1 MADFVDTKRAEME
14 KRLKELKPMV
24 EEHDRLEA
32 AIAALDGVSR
42 SASRRVSGA
51 ARRVARPAARKRPAT
66 GRKRTAGTGK
76 RGRSKGSG
84 KRGKQCAALVKK
96 NPGITIPEIAKK
108 IGIKQNYL
116 YRVMPALE
124 KEGLVTKKGKGW
136 YPTAKA

>member
-1 MADFVDTKRAEME
+1 MADFVDKKRAEME
-14 KRLKELKPMV
+14 KRLKELKPLV
-24 EEHDRLEA
+24 EEYDRLEA
-32 AIAALDGVSR
+32 AIAALGGVVTGSRRSGSSASSSR
-42 SASRRVSGA
+42 SPRSTSGRRKS
-51 ARRVARPAARKRPAT
+51 
-66 GRKRTAGTGK
+66 GTGK
-76 RGRSKGSG
+76 RGRPKGSG

-124 KEGLVTKKGKGW
+124 KEGVVKKKGKGW

>member
-1 MADFVDTKRAEME
+1 MADFVDKKRAEME
-14 KRLKELKPMV
+14 KRLKELKPYV

-32 AIAALDGVSR
+32 AIEALGGVAR
-42 SASRRVSGA
+42 STSRRVSGA
-51 ARRVARPAARKRPAT
+51 TRRATRRPAARKRPA
-66 GRKRTAGTGK
+66 GTGK
-76 RGRSKGSG
+76 RGRPKGSG

-96 NPGITIPEIAKK
+96 NPGITIPEIARK

>member
-1 MADFVDTKRAEME
+1 MADFVDKKRAEME
-14 KRLKELKPMV
+14 KRLKELKPYV

-32 AIAALDGVSR
+32 AIEALGGVARSTSR
-42 SASRRVSGA
+42 SISGA
-51 ARRVARPAARKRPAT
+51 TRRATRRPAARKRPA
-66 GRKRTAGTGK
+66 GTGK
-76 RGRSKGSG
+76 RGRPKGSG

-96 NPGITIPEIAKK
+96 NPGITIPEIARK
-108 IGIKQNYL
+108 IGIKQNNL

>member
-1 MADFVDTKRAEME
+1 MADFVDKKRAEME
-14 KRLKELKPMV
+14 KRLKELKPYV

-32 AIAALDGVSR
+32 AIEALGGVARSTSR
-42 SASRRVSGA
+42 SVSGA
-51 ARRVARPAARKRPAT
+51 TRRATRRPA
-66 GRKRTAGTGK
+66 GRKRGTGTGK
-76 RGRSKGSG
+76 RGRPKGSG
-84 KRGKQCAALVKK
+84 KRGKQCADLVKK

>member
-1 MADFVDTKRAEME
+1 MADFVDKKRAEME
-14 KRLKELKPMV
+14 KRLKELKPLV
-24 EEHDRLEA
+24 EEYDRLEA
-32 AIAALDGVSR
+32 AIVALGGV
-42 SASRRVSGA
+42 ATGSRRSTSGA
-51 ARRVARPAARKRPAT
+51 AGSSRSTRSTSGRRKS
-66 GRKRTAGTGK
+66 GTGK
-76 RGRSKGSG
+76 RGRPKGSG

-124 KEGLVTKKGKGW
+124 KEGVVTKKGKGW

>member
-1 MADFVDTKRAEME
+1 MADFVDKKRGEME
-14 KRLKELKPMV
+14 KRLKELKPLV
-24 EEHDRLEA
+24 DEYDRLEA
-32 AIAALDGVSR
+32 AIAALGGVVTG
-42 SASRRVSGA
+42 SRRSSSSRPA
-51 ARRVARPAARKRPAT
+51 RSTSARRKS
-66 GRKRTAGTGK
+66 GTGK
-76 RGRSKGSG
+76 RGRPKGSG

-96 NPGITIPEIAKK
+96 NPGITIPEIARK

>member
-1 MADFVDTKRAEME
+1 MADFVDKKRAEME
-14 KRLKELKPMV
+14 RRLKELKPYV

-32 AIAALDGVSR
+32 AIEALGGVAR
-42 SASRRVSGA
+42 SASRSVSGA
-51 ARRVARPAARKRPAT
+51 TRRATRRPA
-66 GRKRTAGTGK
+66 GRKRGAGTGTGK
-76 RGRSKGSG
+76 RGRPKGSG
-84 KRGKQCAALVKK
+84 KRGKQCADLVKK

>member
-1 MADFVDTKRAEME
+1 MADFLDKKRAEME

-32 AIAALDGVSR
+32 AIAALGGVTGSR
-42 SASRRVSGA
+42 SRRTSSSKGRSSA
-51 ARRVARPAARKRPAT
+51 GGGRRRST
-66 GRKRTAGTGK
+66 GTTK
-76 RGRSKGSG
+76 RGRPKGSG

>member
-1 MADFVDTKRAEME
+1 MADFVDKKRAEME
-14 KRLKELKPMV
+14 KRLKELKPYV

-32 AIAALDGVSR
+32 AIEALGGVAR
-42 SASRRVSGA
+42 SASRSVSGA
-51 ARRVARPAARKRPAT
+51 TRRATRRPA
-66 GRKRTAGTGK
+66 GRKRGTGTGK
-76 RGRSKGSG
+76 RGRPKGSG
-84 KRGKQCAALVKK
+84 KRGKQCADLVKK

>member
-1 MADFVDTKRAEME
+1 MADFVDKKRAEME
-14 KRLKELKPMV
+14 KRLKELKPYV

-32 AIAALDGVSR
+32 AIEALGGVAR
-42 SASRRVSGA
+42 SASRSVSGA
-51 ARRVARPAARKRPAT
+51 TRRASRRPA
-66 GRKRTAGTGK
+66 GRKRGTGTGK
-76 RGRSKGSG
+76 RGRPKGSG
-84 KRGKQCAALVKK
+84 KRGKQCADLVKK

>member
-1 MADFVDTKRAEME
+1 MADFVDKKRAEME
-14 KRLKELKPMV
+14 KRLKELKPYV

-32 AIAALDGVSR
+32 AIEALGGVARSTSR
-42 SASRRVSGA
+42 SVSGA
-51 ARRVARPAARKRPAT
+51 TRRATRRPT
-66 GRKRTAGTGK
+66 GRKRATGTGK
-76 RGRSKGSG
+76 RGRPKGSG

-96 NPGITIPEIAKK
+96 NPGITIPEIARK

>member
-1 MADFVDTKRAEME
+1 MADFVDKKRAEME
-14 KRLKELKPMV
+14 KRLKELKPYV

-32 AIAALDGVSR
+32 AIEALGGVAR
-42 SASRRVSGA
+42 SASRSVSGA
-51 ARRVARPAARKRPAT
+51 TRRATRRPA
-66 GRKRTAGTGK
+66 GRKRGAGTGK
-76 RGRSKGSG
+76 RGRPKGSG
-84 KRGKQCAALVKK
+84 KRGKQCADLVKK

>member
-1 MADFVDTKRAEME
+1 MADFVDKKRAEME
-14 KRLKELKPMV
+14 KRLKELKPYV

-32 AIAALDGVSR
+32 AIEALSGVAR
-42 SASRRVSGA
+42 SASRSVSGA
-51 ARRVARPAARKRPAT
+51 TRRATRRPA

-76 RGRSKGSG
+76 RGRPKGSG
-84 KRGKQCAALVKK
+84 KRGKQCADLVKK
-96 NPGITIPEIAKK
+96 NPGITIPEIARK

>member
-1 MADFVDTKRAEME
+1 MADFVDKKRAEME
-14 KRLKELKPMV
+14 KRLKELKPYV

-32 AIAALDGVSR
+32 AIEALGGVARSTSR
-42 SASRRVSGA
+42 SVSGA
-51 ARRVARPAARKRPAT
+51 ARRATRRPAARKRPA
-66 GRKRTAGTGK
+66 GTGK
-76 RGRSKGSG
+76 RGRPKGSG

-96 NPGITIPEIAKK
+96 NPGITIPEIARK

>member
-1 MADFVDTKRAEME
+1 MADFVDKKRAEME
-14 KRLKELKPMV
+14 KRLKELKPYV

-32 AIAALDGVSR
+32 AIEALGGVAR
-42 SASRRVSGA
+42 SASSRVSGA
-51 ARRVARPAARKRPAT
+51 ARRVRPSSGRRSAPARKRT
-66 GRKRTAGTGK
+66 SGTGK
-76 RGRSKGSG
+76 RGRPKGSG
-84 KRGKQCAALVKK
+84 KRGKQCADLVKK

-124 KEGLVTKKGKGW
+124 KEGVVKKKGKGW

>member
-1 MADFVDTKRAEME
+1 MADFLDKKRAEME

-32 AIAALDGVSR
+32 AIAALGGVTGSR
-42 SASRRVSGA
+42 SRRASSSKGRSSAGGGRRRS
-51 ARRVARPAARKRPAT
+51 T
-66 GRKRTAGTGK
+66 GTGK
-76 RGRSKGSG
+76 RGRPKGSG

>member
-14 KRLKELKPMV
+14 KRLRELGPMV

-32 AIAALDGVSR
+32 AIAALDGVAGSTSR
-42 SASRRVSGA
+42 KVSGA
-51 ARRVARPAARKRPAT
+51 ARRVGRPAKGKRSAPA
-66 GRKRTAGTGK
+66 RKRTAGTGK
-76 RGRSKGSG
+76 RGRPKGSG

-136 YPTAKA
+136 YPTSKA

>member
-1 MADFVDTKRAEME
+1 MADFVDKKRAEME
-14 KRLKELKPMV
+14 KRLKELKPYV

-32 AIAALDGVSR
+32 AIEALGGVAR
-42 SASRRVSGA
+42 SASRSVSGA
-51 ARRVARPAARKRPAT
+51 TRRATRRPA
-66 GRKRTAGTGK
+66 GRKPGTGTGK
-76 RGRSKGSG
+76 RGRPKGSG
-84 KRGKQCAALVKK
+84 KRGKQCADLVKK